1 MKNVIITA
9 AALVFVVNTASA
21 QKVKE
26 SEVPKAVVTSFQNS
40 FKGAKV
46 EKWEKEK
53 DGTFEAEFDWN
64 KIETSASFS
73 ADGKLNETEQEIKV
87 AELPKAAAE
96 YAAKNYAGYKIEE
109 AAKITDAAGKISY
122 EAEVKKGKEEMDLI
136 FDDAG
141 NFLKKVVE
149 ADDKDDK
156 DEKKGK

>member
-1 MKNVIITA
+1 VLTA
-9 AALVFVVNTASA
+9 NAAWA

-53 DGTFEAEFDWN
+53 DGTYEAEFDWN

-73 ADGKLNETEQEIKV
+73 ADGKLNETETEIKTS
-87 AELPKAAAE
+87 ELPKAVTD
-96 YAAKNYAGYKIEE
+96 YIAKNYAGYKNEE

-136 FDDAG
+136 FDANG
-141 NFLKKVVE
+141 NFLKKIVE
-149 ADDKDDK
+149 EADKDDK
-156 DEKKGK
+156 K